1 MLHLKTCTGCTDLP
15 ARYPLYRKINSF
27 RLSITAYPLPPGS
40 RRKGDGGRGGE
51 KNTKRNSLPP
61 FLSIPLLFRRL
72 SCRLLTLSSKH
83 LCSFFFVYIISVN
96 FNHRMLIWIVKKAL
110 FYGYFWKKKRHY

>member
-51 KNTKRNSLPP
+51 GRGEKHEKEFPAPFSLHPT
-61 FLSIPLLFRRL
+61 PLLTAVMQAINTEF
-72 SCRLLTLSSKH
+72 
-83 LCSFFFVYIISVN
+83 
-96 FNHRMLIWIVKKAL
+96 
-110 FYGYFWKKKRHY
+110 

>member
-40 RRKGDGGRGGE
+40 RRKGDGGGGGE
-51 KNTKRNSLPP
+51 GRGE
-61 FLSIPLLFRRL
+61 
-72 SCRLLTLSSKH
+72 KH
-83 LCSFFFVYIISVN
+83 LKEFPAPFSLHPTPLSTAVMQAINTEF
-96 FNHRMLIWIVKKAL
+96 
-110 FYGYFWKKKRHY
+110 